1 MKNQYLIL
9 RLSAAD
15 LYDNQFLMR
24 GFNRKRIENVIGV
37 IVAVDNSDNLYHLTR
52 IRVDLLQSDTQQ
64 NWARLSWSSIDRES
78 IDLGMERLPPELST
92 AVRAMRNNRMYHT
105 IDTTIPVVFRD
116 RHTEFAYTP
125 SAVRKI
131 ANREKTGTLDTFTVE
146 EIVAHLKT
154 RISGVTITF

>member
-9 RLSAAD
+9 RMSPAD

-24 GFNRKRIENVIGV
+24 GFNRKRIDNVIGV
-37 IVAVDNSDNLYHLTR
+37 IAVVDNSDNLYHLTR

-64 NWARLSWSSIDRES
+64 RWARLSWSSIDRES
-78 IDLGMERLPPELST
+78 IDLGMDRLPTELSN
-92 AVRAMRNNRMYHT
+92 AIRAMRNTRMYYL

-131 ANREKTGTLDTFTVE
+131 ANREKTGTLDSFTVE

-154 RISGVTITF
+154 RISGVTIKF

>member
-9 RLSAAD
+9 RMSPAD

-24 GFNRKRIENVIGV
+24 GFNRKRIDNVMGV
-37 IVAVDNSDNLYHLTR
+37 IAVVDNSDNLYHLTR

-78 IDLGMERLPPELST
+78 IDLGMDRLPTELSN
-92 AVRAMRNNRMYHT
+92 AIRAMRNTRMYYL

-131 ANREKTGTLDTFTVE
+131 ANREKTGTLDSFTVE

>member
-9 RLSAAD
+9 RMSPAD

-37 IVAVDNSDNLYHLTR
+37 IVVVDHSDSMYHLSR
-52 IRVDLLQSDTQQ
+52 VQVDLLQSDTQQ

-78 IDLGMERLPPELST
+78 IDLGMRSLPPEL
-92 AVRAMRNNRMYHT
+92 AIAIRAMRNNRMYHT
-105 IDTTIPVVFRD
+105 VDTKIPVAFRD
-116 RHTEFAYTP
+116 RHTNFSYTP

-131 ANREKTGTLDTFTVE
+131 ANRETKSLDDFTVE
-146 EIVAHLKT
+146 EIVAHLKQ
-154 RISGVTITF
+154 RLGVEIEIKL

>member
-9 RLSAAD
+9 RMSPAD

-24 GFNRKRIENVIGV
+24 GFNRRRIENVIGV

-78 IDLGMERLPPELST
+78 VDLGMERLPHELAKSI
-92 AVRAMRNNRMYHT
+92 RAMRNNRMYHT
-105 IDTTIPVVFRD
+105 IDTTIPVAFRD

-125 SAVRKI
+125 SAVRKV
-131 ANREKTGTLDTFTVE
+131 ANTAASTLDDFTVE
-146 EIVAHLKT
+146 EIVAHLKQ
-154 RISGVTITF
+154 RLGAEIEIKL

>member
-1 MKNQYLIL
+1 M
-9 RLSAAD
+9 SPAD

-24 GFNRKRIENVIGV
+24 GFNRKRIDNVIGV
-37 IVAVDNSDNLYHLTR
+37 IAVVDNSDNLYHLTR

-64 NWARLSWSSIDRES
+64 RWARLSWSSIDRES
-78 IDLGMERLPPELST
+78 IDLGMDRLPTELSN
-92 AVRAMRNNRMYHT
+92 AIRAMRNTRMYYL

-131 ANREKTGTLDTFTVE
+131 ANREKTGTLDSFTVE

-154 RISGVTITF
+154 RISGVTIKF

>member
-9 RLSAAD
+9 RLTAAD

-78 IDLGMERLPPELST
+78 IDLGMERLPSELST
-92 AVRAMRNNRMYHT
+92 VVRAMRNNRMYYAV
-105 IDTTIPVVFRD
+105 DTTIPVVFRD

-131 ANREKTGTLDTFTVE
+131 ANREKTGTLDSFTVE

-154 RISGVTITF
+154 RISGVTIKF

>member
-9 RLSAAD
+9 RMSPAD

-24 GFNRKRIENVIGV
+24 GFNRKRIDNVIGV
-37 IVAVDNSDNLYHLTR
+37 IAVVDNSDNLYHLTR

-64 NWARLSWSSIDRES
+64 NWARLSWSSMDRES
-78 IDLGMERLPPELST
+78 IDLGMDRLPSELSNV
-92 AVRAMRNNRMYHT
+92 VRAMRNNRMYYL

-131 ANREKTGTLDTFTVE
+131 ANREHTGTLDSFTVE
-146 EIVAHLKT
+146 EIIAHLKT